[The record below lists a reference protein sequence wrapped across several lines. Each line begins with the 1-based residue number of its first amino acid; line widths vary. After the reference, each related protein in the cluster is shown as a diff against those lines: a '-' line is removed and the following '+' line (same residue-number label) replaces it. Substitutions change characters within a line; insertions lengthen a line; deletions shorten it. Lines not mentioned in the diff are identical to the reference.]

1 MSLRLRLTLFV
12 AGAAAIAVAAVSTAA
27 YVFASN
33 EVYDEVDLFLEQ
45 RISFLGAFSLF
56 PGGDD
61 DPLRLGDDPIMGMG
75 MGIGGRDSRFIQP
88 DSVVQILAS
97 DGTVFA
103 TSAPLPV
110 EDIDLEVVGG
120 KRPPTIHTVEVDG
133 EHFRVITAP
142 FTIPTMGGRPL
153 GAVQVGRSL
162 TESIAVLDGMKVR
175 MLSMGGIGVAL
186 AALAGW
192 MLAGRALRPVG
203 DLTAAAEHVAATQDL
218 ESPIDVAQDDEVG
231 RLAGAFNAM
240 LSALADS
247 KRQQQQLVADAGH
260 ELRTPLTSLRT
271 NIELLARAATLP
283 ADERSELMD
292 DATSELEELSELV
305 AELVDLATDQS
316 IEEPPTDVRLDEIVA
331 TVAERAGRRWDRR
344 VQVDV
349 QPAVIHGR
357 QGGLERAISN
367 LIENAVKWGPPDHP
381 IEVVQRGGE
390 VSVRDHGPGID
401 PDDQARVFD
410 RFFRATSARTLP
422 GSGLGLAIVR
432 QVAEQHGGT
441 VSATNAG
448 DGGAVVGFELP
459 GALPVGD

>member
-61 DPLRLGDDPIMGMG
+61 DPLLLGDDPIMGMG

-142 FTIPTMGGRPL
+142 FTIPTIGGRPL
-153 GAVQVGRSL
+153 GAVQVGR

-283 ADERSELMD
+283 ADERSELLD

-316 IEEPPTDVRLDEIVA
+316 IEEPPRDVRLDEIVA
-331 TVAERAGRRWDRR
+331 TVAERAGGRSRTGDI
-344 VQVDV
+344 
-349 QPAVIHGR
+349 QPHR
-357 QGGLERAISN
+357 ER
-367 LIENAVKWGPPDHP
+367 G
-381 IEVVQRGGE
+381 EVGATRPSDRGGPTG
-390 VSVRDHGPGID
+390 RRGL
-401 PDDQARVFD
+401 R
-410 RFFRATSARTLP
+410 P
-422 GSGLGLAIVR
+422 GSR
-432 QVAEQHGGT
+432 
-441 VSATNAG
+441 
-448 DGGAVVGFELP
+448 P
-459 GALPVGD
+459 GN